1 MRQISVTRL
10 VLYII
15 IAMLQFP
22 AVSMGDGTSPGYR
35 MQRDFFLPVGGPS
48 SSAGYRM
55 TGALGSLA
63 AATNAQSTNYT
74 MVAGAALPH
83 QVAIMFALQL
93 GFSGTGGGSVNSLPG
108 GLACTG
114 GLCSASFIQG
124 SSVTLVQLPD
134 SNSLFSGWSGACTN
148 LTGNC
153 VVAMTGPRSLT
164 SAFTASAPLRLVGS
178 TTTDFALLQGA
189 YDAAQSANVIQGR
202 DVVLTGDLVAGTAKT
217 VTINGGYDPAFASRA
232 GNLVLNGKMLVR
244 SGKVIASE
252 VKIR

>member
-1 MRQISVTRL
+1 MRQITVTRL

-15 IAMLQFP
+15 IAMLPCP
-22 AVSMGDGTSPGYR
+22 ALSLGAGSSPSYR
-35 MQRDFFLPVGGPS
+35 MQRDFFLSVGGPS
-48 SSAGYRM
+48 SSPGYRM
-55 TGALGSLA
+55 TGAMGNLA
-63 AATNAQSTNYT
+63 ATANAQSTNYT

-83 QVAIMFALQL
+83 QQAVMFALQL
-93 GFSGTGGGSVNSLPG
+93 VFSGSGGGSVNSLPG
-108 GLACTG
+108 GMACTG
-114 GLCSASFIQG
+114 GACSASFIQG
-124 SSVTLVQLPD
+124 STVTLVQLPD

-148 LTGNC
+148 LSGNC
-153 VVAMTGPRSLT
+153 VVAMTGPKSLT

-202 DVVLTGDLVAGTAKT
+202 SVVLIGDLVANTAKT
-217 VTINGGYDPAFASRA
+217 VTINGGYDPAFASRS
-232 GNLVLNGKMLVR
+232 GNFVVSGKMLIR